1 MKRLHFSFIAAFSL
15 AVLLAAGCGATSK
28 TPAEMT
34 AEEKQAYDK
43 VGQLLDSRNYKVEVN
58 YMLPRRG
65 PGKALTDR
73 YSIVVADDVV
83 DSHLPYAGVAQTVPY
98 GGGKGLTFKDKIE
111 KYTDSGWKN
120 GVRQVVFTTDNGEDV
135 LTYTLRVFNDGTTDV
150 QVESRNRDGI
160 SYRGQLSE
168 PDSRTE

>member
-58 YMLPRRG
+58 YMMPRRG
-65 PGKALTDR
+65 PGKALTDS
-73 YSIVVADDVV
+73 YSVAVNDEVV
-83 DSHLPYAGVAQTVPY
+83 DSHLPYAGVAQNVPY

-135 LTYTLRVFNDGTTDV
+135 LTYTLRVFNDGTTDL

-160 SYRGQLSE
+160 SYRGQLSA